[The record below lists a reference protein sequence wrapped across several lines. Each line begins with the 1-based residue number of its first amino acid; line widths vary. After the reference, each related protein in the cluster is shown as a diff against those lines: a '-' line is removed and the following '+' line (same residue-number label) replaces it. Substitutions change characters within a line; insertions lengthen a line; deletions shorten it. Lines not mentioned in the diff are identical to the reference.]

1 METNDAVLDVVL
13 ITGASKGLG
22 LAMAR
27 QLARRGHPLVLNA
40 RGATALREVS
50 GELSRLTQVIT
61 VPGDVSEI
69 AEELA
74 GHALSYF
81 GRVDV
86 LINNASELGPSPMPR
101 LEEHGWES
109 LLRIY
114 RVNVVAPLHL
124 TQLVL
129 PGMRARRHG
138 TIVNITSDAAVNA
151 YAGWGGYGSSK
162 AALEHA
168 SRILAAELEGS
179 GVRVLV
185 VDPGDMNTEMHAL
198 ATPGEDLSELASPE
212 EVAPGIVSLLG
223 DGGPAFARVEAA
235 RVSAGE
241 VPGAGYQVP
250 GAAGEVPGAGSQV
263 PGTRSL
269 VPATAEVLR

>member
-1 METNDAVLDVVL
+1 MNTNHDVVL
-13 ITGASKGLG
+13 ITGATKGLG
-22 LAMAR
+22 LALAR
-27 QLARRGHPLVLNA
+27 HLARRKHPLVLNA
-40 RGATALREVS
+40 RGEEALQAVAR
-50 GELSRLTQVIT
+50 ELSALTDVIAIA
-61 VPGDVSEI
+61 GDVSEV
-69 AEELA
+69 AEEIAVKA
-74 GHALSYF
+74 GH
-81 GRVDV
+81 VDV

-124 TQLVL
+124 AQLVL
-129 PGMRARRHG
+129 PGMRARRRG

-162 AALEHA
+162 AAMEHA

-198 ATPGEDLSELASPE
+198 ATPGADLSDLANPE
-212 EVAPGIVSLLG
+212 DVAPAIVELL
-223 DGGPAFARVEAA
+223 DGTEAFARVEAQRMA
-235 RVSAGE
+235 
-241 VPGAGYQVP
+241 VP
-250 GAAGEVPGAGSQV
+250 
-263 PGTRSL
+263 R
-269 VPATAEVLR
+269 

>member
-1 METNDAVLDVVL
+1 MTTNDVVL
-13 ITGASKGLG
+13 ITGATKGLG
-22 LAMAR
+22 LALAR
-27 QLARRGHPLVLNA
+27 QLARRNHPLVLNA
-40 RGATALREVS
+40 RDGEALDRVARELGAVAVA
-50 GELSRLTQVIT
+50 
-61 VPGDVSEI
+61 GDVSEV
-69 AEELA
+69 AEEIAAKA
-74 GHALSYF
+74 GP
-81 GRVDV
+81 VDI

-101 LEEHGWES
+101 LEEHAWES

-124 TQLVL
+124 AQLVL
-129 PGMRARRHG
+129 PGMRARRRG

-198 ATPGEDLSELASPE
+198 ATPGADLSELANPDD
-212 EVAPGIVSLLG
+212 VAPAIVELIDS
-223 DGGPAFARVEAA
+223 PTAPFARVEAQRMA
-235 RVSAGE
+235 
-241 VPGAGYQVP
+241 
-250 GAAGEVPGAGSQV
+250 
-263 PGTRSL
+263 
-269 VPATAEVLR
+269 VLR